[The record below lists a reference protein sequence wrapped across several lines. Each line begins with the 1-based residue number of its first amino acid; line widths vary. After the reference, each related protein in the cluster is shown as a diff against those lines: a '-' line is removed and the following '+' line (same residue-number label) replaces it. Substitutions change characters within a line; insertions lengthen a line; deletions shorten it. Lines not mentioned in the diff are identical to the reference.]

1 MFNWNQKNPL
11 QLKCSAGC
19 STWRVLARISWCLLP
34 LAKWSNPITLRTAG
48 LQCTTDHETH
58 WNVWSEEHRTPN
70 WPTVFHLKLQTPSL
84 SSLVFERWVAL
95 YVIKSTLHC
104 VETALCDQLV
114 PSDPSDG
121 SAAAT
126 CQTTAALSN
135 HSEAVQRTKRLCAVD
150 HNAVC

>member
-1 MFNWNQKNPL
+1 M
-11 QLKCSAGC
+11 
-19 STWRVLARISWCLLP
+19 LL
-34 LAKWSNPITLRTAG
+34 L
-48 LQCTTDHETH
+48 
-58 WNVWSEEHRTPN
+58 
-70 WPTVFHLKLQTPSL
+70 
-84 SSLVFERWVAL
+84 
-95 YVIKSTLHC
+95 C

>member
-1 MFNWNQKNPL
+1 ML
-11 QLKCSAGC
+11 
-19 STWRVLARISWCLLP
+19 
-34 LAKWSNPITLRTAG
+34 
-48 LQCTTDHETH
+48 
-58 WNVWSEEHRTPN
+58 
-70 WPTVFHLKLQTPSL
+70 
-84 SSLVFERWVAL
+84 
-95 YVIKSTLHC
+95 LHC

-150 HNAVC
+150 HNCALQITMQCVRLDVKAVRWGEVFPVHSNLVQCSSEHSLSACIRFQPSAMQWREPSTAECLSLV